1 MPKSLRE
8 ILEKADELAD
18 RFESHDPQPDQ
29 VVEADSLLLVQEAF
43 MKRAEAERH
52 LADAVAA
59 ARADGHS
66 WAAIGAMLGTSGE
79 ASRQK
84 YGHPATAREP
94 SR

>member
-1 MPKSLRE
+1 MPRSLRE

-29 VVEADSLLLVQEAF
+29 VVEADSLLSVHAAF
-43 MKRAEAERH
+43 RERADAERH

-59 ARADGHS
+59 ARGDGQS

-79 ASRQK
+79 AARQK
-84 YGHPATAREP
+84 YGHPATTR
-94 SR
+94 